1 MREIESPIEGNLG
14 KEAGKEDT
22 QPQGYE
28 PGQDE
33 LGDEAHVDEKKEN
46 RKLGMIVI
54 SLVALFLLF
63 IGVFLYSKSQGP
75 VVPTYTYNGFVVEK
89 VAGLWNTEWQRGDTV
104 YKIHLRYGP
113 REAEDVS
120 LEFADEFVI
129 TNTTYITFD
138 PEGEDL
144 GYVALASAEIT
155 LSLSNVFGIQAV
167 AACSRNAT
175 DACHTRPI
183 VNCEISNGTTESII
197 FIKEHPE
204 PKVSVQDNCLVIQGR
219 KEEIVRAADKVIW
232 KWYGIIK

>member
-1 MREIESPIEGNLG
+1 MREVEYHIEGNFD
-14 KEAGKEDT
+14 KADM
-22 QPQGYE
+22 QPQGYKHNQE
-28 PGQDE
+28 DGE
-33 LGDEAHVDEKKEN
+33 GMDEAHEKVNEKKESK
-46 RKLGMIVI
+46 KLGIIIV

-63 IGVFLYSKSQGP
+63 IGVFLYSKSQGSFL
-75 VVPTYTYNGFVVEK
+75 PTYTYNGFVFEK
-89 VAGLWNTEWQRGDTV
+89 IAGLWNTEWQRGNTI

-113 REAEDVS
+113 KEAEAVPLVFDD
-120 LEFADEFVI
+120 AFVI

-144 GYVALASAEIT
+144 GYVALASTEIT

-175 DACHTRPI
+175 DACHKRPI
-183 VNCEISNGTTESII
+183 VNCESSNGTTESII